1 MESELVV
8 QPLITGM
15 ESFQC
20 PNYGLYRFHSNE
32 ETKKKKKKNLKS
44 PWIPIECHVSKDMIQ
59 L

>member
-20 PNYGLYRFHSNE
+20 PNYGLYLLHSNE
-32 ETKKKKKKNLKS
+32 ETKKKKKK
-44 PWIPIECHVSKDMIQ
+44 P
-59 L
+59 